1 MARRT
6 LELNEAGEA
15 VPAGEPEVITQRKR
29 PEVGR
34 YLLQV
39 DRQTKSSFATAGAA
53 ETAGMVIKKGYP
65 VVQVSVYD
73 SRESVSTP
81 VDFPVQS
88 SDAAV

>member
-1 MARRT
+1 VARRT
-6 LELNEAGEA
+6 IELNETGEPA
-15 VPAGEPEVITQRKR
+15 TAGEPEVITQRKR

-34 YLLQV
+34 YWLQV

-53 ETAGMVIKKGYP
+53 ETAGMEIKKGYP

-73 SRESVSTP
+73 SIESVSTP

-88 SDAAV
+88 SKAAT